1 MGDLP
6 AVIVSGLVSGSAY
19 ALLALGIVI
28 IFRSTDTANF
38 AIGDM
43 GTLGALT
50 LRSAAGQTVPMG
62 VSSVWVPVADRQA
75 IHVSRKI
82 GLPVF
87 LEVRKTDKSQAS
99 HRFDLLC
106 SSREVFGVRHD
117 TGDEISAIIAG
128 FASFRT

>member
-43 GTLGALT
+43 GTPGALT

-62 VSSVWVPVADRQA
+62 VSSVWVPVAVRQA
-75 IHVSRKI
+75 IQASRKS

-87 LEVRKTDKSQAS
+87 LEVRKTDKSQS
-99 HRFDLLC
+99 SLLQMSDPLHPPSRFRSVMTLRHALESG
-106 SSREVFGVRHD
+106 SSKTQQE
-117 TGDEISAIIAG
+117 T
-128 FASFRT
+128 